1 MPLLEDVEIA
11 STDFVRAIMR
21 ATTNFDPEQPALTGY
36 FDIIDGFVDFAAGDA
51 SSIVGLQHSTHTPSG
66 SSPPAPM
73 PGLYLLALPMSA
85 PISPRPARPIGR
97 WASRLATTNRLG
109 SAARAATAR

>member
-1 MPLLEDVEIA
+1 MSYDVSGATLTSAPCPISRSRHRRLRGRPDVTFRIRRGIHYAPLLEDVEIA

-51 SSIVGLQHSTHTPSG
+51 SSIVGPNT
-66 SSPPAPM
+66 
-73 PGLYLLALPMSA
+73 
-85 PISPRPARPIGR
+85 
-97 WASRLATTNRLG
+97 
-109 SAARAATAR
+109 